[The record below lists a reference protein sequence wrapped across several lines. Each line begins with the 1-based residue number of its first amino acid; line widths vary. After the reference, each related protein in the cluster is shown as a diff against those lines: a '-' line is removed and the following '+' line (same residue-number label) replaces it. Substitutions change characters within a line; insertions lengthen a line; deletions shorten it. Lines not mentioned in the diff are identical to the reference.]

1 MILVEKKLNLSFY
14 LLSTPHL
21 TPETS
26 MSKLIW
32 VNPPVGHL
40 SIGLHFWHPCHLLAS
55 ALTLSRVQNRQVSYS
70 IFMSSATVLFSHKAE
85 KTENDIYW
93 CEMLCFMVIVLN
105 VGASSTISKVWASEG
120 NTNSTIE
127 VGQGSLKLLYSA
139 DDGKLTHYLNSRS
152 LVSFC

>member
-1 MILVEKKLNLSFY
+1 MIAIQICCRFPLKGLLFMILVEKKLNLSFY
-14 LLSTPHL
+14 LLSRPHL

-55 ALTLSRVQNRQVSYS
+55 VLTLSRVQNRQVSYS
-70 IFMSSATVLFSHKAE
+70 SFMSSATVLFSHKAE

-93 CEMLCFMVIVLN
+93 CEMLCFMVNCFKCRCWFNHLKD
-105 VGASSTISKVWASEG
+105 VGIRRKY
-120 NTNSTIE
+120 
-127 VGQGSLKLLYSA
+127 K
-139 DDGKLTHYLNSRS
+139 
-152 LVSFC
+152 